1 MRNALANNRSMD
13 IQLIKAKISKIT
25 WSGRYFGSWI
35 GNLGKK
41 ALANIA
47 MPLTRD
53 NLPGLVSNLA

>member
-1 MRNALANNRSMD
+1 MSMD

-25 WSGRYFGSWI
+25 WSGRSFGSWP

-53 NLPGLVSNLA
+53 TLPGLVSNLA

>member
-1 MRNALANNRSMD
+1 MSTD
-13 IQLIKAKISKIT
+13 IQLIKAKISTIT
-25 WSGRYFGSWI
+25 WSGRSFGSWL